1 MPLHWRKVTHTIVA
15 EDLEPETTP
24 RKPKTIPRAVK
35 AEAVRRYM
43 EQSLEPHL
51 GSEGNESGGEVLQD
65 VLVAIMKDR
74 SLVDRIWSL
83 KQCQA
88 GILPKA

>member
-15 EDLEPETTP
+15 EDLEPVTTP
-24 RKPKTIPRAVK
+24 QKPKPVPRTVK
-35 AEAVRRYM
+35 TDAVRRYL

-51 GSEGNESGGEVLQD
+51 GSEANSCDGKVLKD
-65 VLVAIMKDR
+65 VLAAIMKDR
-74 SLVDRIWSL
+74 TLVDRIWSL

-88 GILPKA
+88 GIHSET